1 MQRKDSEANTSSGT
15 KLNYK
20 KNEIFSGF
28 FCPSICLIYGKI
40 WSNHFIFSPHWLP
53 VAWKMKF
60 LKVTCVSFFDPAR
73 HCTRSITGLCLSF
86 LTTSLENNVQYLQF
100 RVEKTETQR
109 GFKATLQL
117 SGHSQSI
124 WHQTLSKHILL
135 AFQVLCRIYIKN
147 AWRKLDRQI
156 DR

>member
-28 FCPSICLIYGKI
+28 FALVFALYMENLIK
-40 WSNHFIFSPHWLP
+40 SLFIFSPHWLP

-73 HCTRSITGLCLSF
+73 HCTRSITGTMSVIPH
-86 LTTSLENNVQYLQF
+86 NIF
-100 RVEKTETQR
+100 RE
-109 GFKATLQL
+109 
-117 SGHSQSI
+117 
-124 WHQTLSKHILL
+124 
-135 AFQVLCRIYIKN
+135 
-147 AWRKLDRQI
+147 
-156 DR
+156 